1 MIFRAYTGK
10 VRYRI
15 VDVRVP
21 QWAAHGM
28 GMGKAGGAVLGW
40 AARRPN
46 VTVGETQLAGTHD
59 RIPTPKGA

>member
-1 MIFRAYTGK
+1 MILGYTGK

-21 QWAAHGM
+21 EWAAHGM
-28 GMGKAGGAVLGW
+28 GMGKAGGDMTDW
-40 AARRPN
+40 AAGRPD
-46 VTVGETQLAGTHD
+46 VTVDETHLTGTHE

>member
-1 MIFRAYTGK
+1 
-10 VRYRI
+10 
-15 VDVRVP
+15 
-21 QWAAHGM
+21 M

-40 AARRPN
+40 AARRPD